1 MRDGL
6 LERFV
11 SRASDSTAKPALKS
25 QKRKIVQ
32 GGESE
37 NRAEV
42 SLLDKKKKVWSRTS
56 DSEKKLCGFKTID
69 DAGERYHATDLLT
82 RG

>member
-32 GGESE
+32 RGESE

-42 SLLDKKKKVWSRTS
+42 SLLDKKKSGVARVTAKRSCVGLKR
-56 DSEKKLCGFKTID
+56 
-69 DAGERYHATDLLT
+69 LT
-82 RG
+82 TRENDTTRLTY